1 MKKLLSIAVLA
12 FAVIVLAA
20 CSSKDANGIPNKLQD
35 KYVGHSENPGYD
47 GLIFS
52 EGSSTLVF
60 DKKENKITNKTEN
73 HTEPFV
79 VIPEDKLDGDAKGA
93 FNKHKSE
100 YDGTD
105 YFIFTAN
112 KKYDKDSSNVY
123 VAVLSDGGKT
133 IQINELEYSGKDDDY
148 LYHFYGKAE

>member
-1 MKKLLSIAVLA
+1 MKFKIY
-12 FAVIVLAA
+12 IYT
-20 CSSKDANGIPNKLQD
+20 D
-35 KYVGHSENPGYD
+35 ENPGYD
-47 GLIFS
+47 ELIFS

-73 HTEPFV
+73 HTKSFV
-79 VIPEDKLDGDAKGA
+79 VIPEDKLDGEAKGA

-100 YDGTD
+100 YNATD
-105 YFIFTAN
+105 NFIFTAN
-112 KKYDKDSSNVY
+112 KKYDKDSSKVY

-148 LYHFYGKAE
+148 LYHFSGKAE

>member
-1 MKKLLSIAVLA
+1 MKKFLSIAMLA
-12 FAVIVLAA
+12 FAVIGLAA
-20 CSSKDANGIPNKLQD
+20 CSSKDADGIPNKLQD
-35 KYVGHSENPGYD
+35 KYTGYSENPGYD

-60 DKKENKITNKTEN
+60 NKKENKITNKTEN
-73 HTEPFV
+73 YTKPFV
-79 VIPEDKLDGDAKGA
+79 VIPEDKLDGEAKGA

-100 YDGTD
+100 YQGD
-105 YFIFTAN
+105 YFIFTAD

-148 LYHFYGKAE
+148 LYHFKGKAE

>member
-1 MKKLLSIAVLA
+1 M
-12 FAVIVLAA
+12 
-20 CSSKDANGIPNKLQD
+20 DANGIPNELQE
-35 KYVGHSENPGYD
+35 KYTGHSKNPGHD

-52 EGSSTLVF
+52 EGGSTLIF
-60 DKKENKITNKTEN
+60 DKKDNKITNKTED
-73 HTEPFV
+73 HPEPFV
-79 VIPEDKLDGDAKGA
+79 VIPEDKLDGEAKGA

-100 YDGTD
+100 YKGA

-133 IQINELEYSGKDDDY
+133 IQINELEYSGKDDDS
-148 LYHFYGKAE
+148 LYRFTGKAE

>member
-1 MKKLLSIAVLA
+1 MLA
-12 FAVIVLAA
+12 FAVVSLAA
-20 CSSKDANGIPNKLQD
+20 CSSKDANGIPKKLQE
-35 KYVGHSENPGYD
+35 KYTGYSENPGYD

-52 EGSSTLVF
+52 EGSSTLIF
-60 DKKENKITNKTEN
+60 DKKNNKITNKTED

-79 VIPEDKLDGDAKGA
+79 VIPEDKLDGEAKGA

-100 YDGTD
+100 YKGD
-105 YFIFTAN
+105 YFIFTAS

-148 LYHFYGKAE
+148 LYRFTGKAE